1 MELHIKYRPETIDGI
16 VGQPAAVSVMKKWG
30 DSPPHVVMLH
40 GPVGTGKTTAALA
53 LMNGLGATKKNGN
66 LYEINAADDTGVENV
81 RRTLDRM
88 GYRGLGKKVAGKD
101 PVRAWVWDEVHLL
114 SGQAMSA
121 LLSDTE
127 KMPPHAYF
135 VFTTSHPH
143 KVLPALRSRC
153 TQVEMKA
160 VPDAALK
167 QLAAAVAKAEK
178 PRVPVSDKVIAE
190 LVARAGGCA
199 RHVLVELGK
208 VLPLATDAERIAAAV
223 DIQTEQQA
231 IDLCRLLMGR
241 TVPAWPEVAKMI
253 KAIKTNSSDPE
264 GVRRACLGYADS
276 ILTGGR
282 RDKAAE
288 SIIELMRDNWY
299 DCGWAGLTDACLSI
313 TKK

>member
-1 MELHIKYRPETIDGI
+1 MELHIRYRPTTIDGI

-66 LYEINAADDTGVENV
+66 LYEINAADDTGVDNV

-101 PVRAWVWDEVHLL
+101 PIRAWVWDEVHLL

-143 KVLPALRSRC
+143 KVLPSLRSRC

-167 QLAAAVAKAEK
+167 QLAASVAKAEK

-208 VLPLATDAERIAAAV
+208 VLPLATDAERIAAIV

-231 IDLCRLLMGR
+231 IDLCRLLMKR
-241 TVPAWPEVAKMI
+241 PAWADVAKMI
-253 KAIKTNSSDPE
+253 KAIKAGGSDHE
-264 GVRRACLGYADS
+264 NVRRVCLGYADA
-276 ILTGGR
+276 ILTSGK
-282 RDKAAE
+282 RDKMAE
-288 SIIELMRDNWY
+288 SIGEMARDNWY
-299 DCGWAGLTDACLSI
+299 DCGWFGLTAMCLSLS
-313 TKK
+313 K